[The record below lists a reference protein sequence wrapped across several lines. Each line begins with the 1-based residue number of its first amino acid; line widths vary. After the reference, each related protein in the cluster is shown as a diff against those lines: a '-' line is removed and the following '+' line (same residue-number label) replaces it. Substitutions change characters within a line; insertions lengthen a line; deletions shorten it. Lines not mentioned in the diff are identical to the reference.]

1 MEKKREP
8 KTKNGRQLLD
18 AMMVEKNLGQDTS
31 RRMEV
36 VGADVE
42 ALHPSLSAIQVA
54 EIIYKAIMETDVE
67 FVGINYAEG
76 ANISP

>member
-1 MEKKREP
+1 
-8 KTKNGRQLLD
+8 
-18 AMMVEKNLGQDTS
+18 MVW
-31 RRMEV
+31 
-36 VGADVE
+36 ADVE